1 MGLTW
6 PVVAGGGVVAG
17 VGFTVSLLIAS
28 IAFEGRRLEEA
39 KVGVLAAAVAAS
51 ALSWVVFRIIR
62 RLPEPVRARQLRGT
76 EEELVDLSD
85 DVDPTRDHIRG
96 PQDAPVTLLEYG
108 DYQCPYCGQAE
119 VAIREL
125 IESFGDDLRYVWRH
139 LPLNDVHPDAQ
150 LAAEAAEAA
159 AAQGAFWEYH
169 DLLLAHQDELAPT
182 QLAAFAEELGLDVDR
197 FWEALQGRDRA
208 ARVAE
213 DVATADASEVAG
225 TPSFFINGRRYQG
238 AYDLETL
245 TSVVAAA
252 ERRRRLTAAVA
263 APD

>member
-1 MGLTW
+1 
-6 PVVAGGGVVAG
+6 V
-17 VGFTVSLLIAS
+17 
-28 IAFEGRRLEEA
+28 
-39 KVGVLAAAVAAS
+39 
-51 ALSWVVFRIIR
+51 
-62 RLPEPVRARQLRGT
+62 
-76 EEELVDLSD
+76 
-85 DVDPTRDHIRG
+85 
-96 PQDAPVTLLEYG
+96 
-108 DYQCPYCGQAE
+108 
-119 VAIREL
+119 IREL
-125 IESFGDDLRYVWRH
+125 LDNFGDDLRYVWRH
-139 LPLNDVHPDAQ
+139 LPLSDVHPNAQ
-150 LAAEAAEAA
+150 NAAEASEAA